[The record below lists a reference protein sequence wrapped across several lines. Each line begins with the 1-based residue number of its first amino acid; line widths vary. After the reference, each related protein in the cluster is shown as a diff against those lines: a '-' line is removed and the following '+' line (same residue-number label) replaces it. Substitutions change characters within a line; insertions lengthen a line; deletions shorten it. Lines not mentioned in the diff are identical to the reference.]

1 MSSTCFLRGNNQTL
15 DIQVSLLVYS
25 LHSFLLLK
33 QHDTDVTFTSNS
45 QWILPKI
52 LKINAQFQNHR
63 LSQEQRVMPYVRLKS
78 VWNFY
83 CIRIYFFRLDKI
95 EQSPIFERCLFHC
108 SWNRLMTWKG
118 KQNTTEIT
126 WIFLSNIPYSW
137 R

>member
-1 MSSTCFLRGNNQTL
+1 MGNNQTL

-52 LKINAQFQNHR
+52 LKINAQFQSHR

-78 VWNFY
+78 V
-83 CIRIYFFRLDKI
+83 
-95 EQSPIFERCLFHC
+95 
-108 SWNRLMTWKG
+108 
-118 KQNTTEIT
+118 
-126 WIFLSNIPYSW
+126 
-137 R
+137 